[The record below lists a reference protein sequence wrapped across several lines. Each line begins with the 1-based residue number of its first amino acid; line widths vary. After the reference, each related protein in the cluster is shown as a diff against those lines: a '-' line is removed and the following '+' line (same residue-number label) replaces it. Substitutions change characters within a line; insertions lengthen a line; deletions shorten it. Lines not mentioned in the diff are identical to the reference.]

1 MKFLARIFCVLIF
14 TSVLF
19 SGCRKSPDVSV
30 KDSSAPSGFNHQTF
44 SNLLAKHVTDDGLV
58 DYASLKNDREKLD
71 GYLNSLTVAKVN
83 AMPNDAEKLAFWI
96 NGYNAFVLAS
106 VLDEVKGK
114 VKSVNDIDKLFFR
127 EKKHQIAGE
136 ELTLEEIEK
145 RGRDLGDPRIHFA
158 VNCASVSCPKLRRT
172 AYDGASLDRSLSK
185 AAIDFLGDQGRGMQ
199 FDLTKNEISLSP
211 IFKWYAGDF
220 TKSDATLA
228 RAKAELSG
236 AEVFEVAKQYLPA
249 DVRQDLNDRKPTL
262 KWMEYDWTLNSKE
275 IFKAPGDTK
284 PVSK

>member
-30 KDSSAPSGFNHQTF
+30 KDSAAPGGFNHQTF

-114 VKSVNDIDKLFFR
+114 VKSVHDIDKFFFQ

-136 ELTLEEIEK
+136 ELTLNEIEK

-172 AYDGASLDRSLSK
+172 AYDGASLDRTLSK

-220 TKSDATLA
+220 TKSDATIA

-249 DVRQDLNDRKPTL
+249 YVRQDLNDRKPNL

-275 IFKAPGDTK
+275 NFKAPGEPK
-284 PVSK
+284 HNK